1 MCRDAESGEDAA
13 DQNGEGSERTGWFRS
28 ANLRAYDS
36 LLSPKHLEGEWTPV
50 PTTDATSA
58 EMKKCVRCRVTYDTT
73 AGSAPNRG
81 KSQQ

>member
-13 DQNGEGSERTGWFRS
+13 DQNGEGSERPGWFRL
-28 ANLRAYDS
+28 ANLGAYDS
-36 LLSPKHLEGEWTPV
+36 LQSPSDLEGEWTLV

-58 EMKKCVRCRVTYDTT
+58 EIKKFVRCRVTYDTT